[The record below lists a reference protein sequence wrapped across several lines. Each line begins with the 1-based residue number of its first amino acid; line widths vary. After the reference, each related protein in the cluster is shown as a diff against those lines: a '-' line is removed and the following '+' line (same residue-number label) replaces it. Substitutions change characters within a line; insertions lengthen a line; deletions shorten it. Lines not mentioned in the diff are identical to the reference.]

1 MRSFFA
7 LMLFFSSLFATPLQ
21 AEQGNSKPRLLASVE
36 PIAMLLREVLGD
48 TVTVD
53 TFLLPSQTPHD
64 ASFTPG
70 QARKVQRA
78 DLIVWL
84 GAEAEPSLARLMT
97 RARGAELALL
107 SLPNVHRR
115 TLLGTEGEQEQSRDE
130 HHDHS
135 ADHDHDHQHAAGALD
150 PHLWLAPDNMLL
162 LAQALPATLQP
173 LGVAAESSQ
182 QAVDVFAERLK
193 QQRQAISA
201 QLKPFAQRPYI
212 SHHDAWGYFAETF
225 TLRAVTP
232 ISANTTLSPGS
243 RRFLEL
249 LKKIKQQDIRC
260 VMAEPESRRALLER
274 LCQGDC
280 RIVEADPLGR
290 SLGEVGYNALLQDLA
305 DRFVT
310 CL

>member
-1 MRSFFA
+1 
-7 LMLFFSSLFATPLQ
+7 
-21 AEQGNSKPRLLASVE
+21 
-36 PIAMLLREVLGD
+36 MLLREVLGD

-70 QARKVQRA
+70 QARKVQQA

-84 GAEAEPSLARLMT
+84 GAEAEPALARLMT
-97 RARGAELALL
+97 RARGTELALL
-107 SLPNVHRR
+107 SLPGVHRR
-115 TLLGTEGEQEQSRDE
+115 TLLGSEGEQEQSHDE
-130 HHDHS
+130 HHEHGSDPE
-135 ADHDHDHQHAAGALD
+135 HDHQHAAGALD

-162 LAQALPATLQP
+162 LAQALPAKLQP
-173 LGVAAESSQ
+173 LGLTEKSSQ
-182 QAVDVFAERLK
+182 KAVAVFAERLNK
-193 QQRQAISA
+193 QRQAIST

-212 SHHDAWGYFAETF
+212 SHHDAWGYFAEAF
-225 TLRAVTP
+225 ALQAVTP

-249 LKKIKQQDIRC
+249 LQQIKQQDIRC

-290 SLGEVGYNALLQDLA
+290 GLGKVGYSALLQDLA
-305 DRFVT
+305 ERFVS